1 MFRVIFIK
9 LQIITII
16 KLYVCYWKNTCMHCF
31 IASMPEKSCFKSPCW
46 KSLIWFP
53 EFIDW
58 DSSAAHTMHCKES
71 DFQCCQLGK
80 SHTTQNKRRAHLLFF
95 AVISIWQHFCN
106 FLSQSKQVSEF
117 SIQFKRKKGQE
128 KVSHFQVLASY
139 IEQFIIVWPYVITH
153 GSKVLICR
161 TWRFLK
167 TSIILENWF
176 FIR

>member
-53 EFIDW
+53 EFLDW

-80 SHTTQNKRRAHLLFF
+80 SHTTQNRRRAHLLFF
-95 AVISIWQHFCN
+95 AVISIWQHFWN

-117 SIQFKRKKGQE
+117 SIQFKRKKA
-128 KVSHFQVLASY
+128 KKRSHTFKSLL
-139 IEQFIIVWPYVITH
+139 VI
-153 GSKVLICR
+153 
-161 TWRFLK
+161 
-167 TSIILENWF
+167 
-176 FIR
+176 